1 MKKNMKFKNIF
12 IYTLIAPIMLMI
24 SIFGFTL
31 RTERKKNFY
40 LPLGT
45 IAIYLI
51 LDKEFNRRLNRKNIL
66 NKIKVLKNNK

>member
-24 SIFGFTL
+24 AILGFTL
-31 RTERKKNFY
+31 RTEKKKNFY

-45 IAIYLI
+45 IGIYLI

>member
-24 SIFGFTL
+24 AILGFTL
-31 RTERKKNFY
+31 RAERKKNFY
-40 LPLGT
+40 LPLG
-45 IAIYLI
+45 IIGIYLI

>member
-1 MKKNMKFKNIF
+1 MKRNMKFKNIF

-24 SIFGFTL
+24 AIFGFTL
-31 RTERKKNFY
+31 RTDRKKNFY

-45 IAIYLI
+45 IGIYLI